1 VGVFSEGLIS
11 YFCTPLIA
19 FSIFAAYSSGSA
31 THDFIALL
39 SCPRSDIIAADT
51 LIVFVTCLLTILN
64 GVYVTCSCR
73 NRAHLCVDGQNCH
86 YMEEIWH
93 SGKLAM
99 INFNFSGKARVMQP
113 SFVMSWEI
121 AKFVMH
127 EDRNVLFSIA
137 ELKMFFPCV

>member
-1 VGVFSEGLIS
+1 
-11 YFCTPLIA
+11 
-19 FSIFAAYSSGSA
+19 
-31 THDFIALL
+31 
-39 SCPRSDIIAADT
+39 
-51 LIVFVTCLLTILN
+51 
-64 GVYVTCSCR
+64 
-73 NRAHLCVDGQNCH
+73 
-86 YMEEIWH
+86 MEEIWH

-137 ELKMFFPCV
+137 ELKMLFPCV